1 MLEQQ
6 INDVLS
12 KYFATVPIECKTELL
27 SVLSSDSKTQLDTLD
42 KTIYDSPVNLQ
53 SAATWSPSVGM
64 FWK

>member
-6 INDVLS
+6 INEVLS
-12 KYFATVPIECKTELL
+12 QFNASADLKTALL
-27 SVLSSDSKTQLDTLD
+27 SVLFNNTNTQLETLD

>member
-12 KYFATVPIECKTELL
+12 QFNASADLKKALL

-53 SAATWSPSVGM
+53 SAATRPPSVGM
-64 FWK
+64 F

>member
-12 KYFATVPIECKTELL
+12 QYNETISTECKIALL
-27 SVLSSDSKTQLDTLD
+27 SVLSSDPKTQLDTLD
-42 KTIYDSPVNLQ
+42 KTIYDSPVNLN

>member
-12 KYFATVPIECKTELL
+12 NYNVTVPIECKKALL

-53 SAATWSPSVGM
+53 SAATRPPSVGM
-64 FWK
+64 F